1 MSSSD
6 PNLQREIVAYLKL
19 WKKVKKAKFIR
30 YIMKRLKVSNNEAVI
45 VFFKLIDLGII
56 HQIIEYTSDLP
67 VIFIKCGKKSIFGT
81 EKKVFLEI
89 DEKFK
94 LKDDYEI
101 SKVLEAYKKSSKPF
115 SGNTIQEI
123 INETGF
129 NFRKVNGRLRQL
141 INTGKIFQPKKFQYV
156 IEEYKKIKKP

>member
-6 PNLQREIVAYLKL
+6 PNIQREIVVYLKI

-30 YIMKRLKVSNNEAVI
+30 YIMKRLKKSNNEAVI
-45 VFFKLIDLGII
+45 ILFKLIDLGII
-56 HQIIEYTSDLP
+56 HQVIEYDSDLP
-67 VIFIKCGKKSIFGT
+67 VIFIKCGKNPILGK
-81 EKKVFLEI
+81 EKQVILEI
-89 DEKFK
+89 EEKFK
-94 LKDDYEI
+94 SKDDFEI

-141 INTGKIFQPKKFQYV
+141 INAGEIFKPKKFQYV
-156 IEEYKKIKKP
+156 IEEYKKIKKT